1 VASGACAQSRKLC
14 CSEKRIEIKIEIE
27 RETLASALAANFH
40 KKTPIT
46 HFVIL
51 LQTLIHSS
59 SGTTG
64 ITTTPVKAKRKPRTK
79 HNTGLVLEDEA
90 NRLADSN
97 V

>member
-1 VASGACAQSRKLC
+1 VFVAVFSYP
-14 CSEKRIEIKIEIE
+14 
-27 RETLASALAANFH
+27 ETLASALAANFH

-46 HFVIL
+46 QFVTL

-59 SGTTG
+59 SGTTE
-64 ITTTPVKAKRKPRTK
+64 ITTTPVKAKRKPRTS